1 MQPEGQDR
9 QSLARRR
16 VLSSAAWAGSQQVVL
31 LGSSAVVGIILART
45 LPVSA
50 FGVYA
55 YAIALTTIG
64 TAVVTGGLSGLA
76 IKAFLDD
83 PDHQQ
88 QTMSALIAVREAF
101 ALIAYVL
108 LLAITLTSG
117 DTLVREATALS
128 GLVLFA
134 RAFDGV
140 EYWFQARLESRKT
153 AAVRIAVVAV
163 MLGLRLLAAV
173 LGASLWIFL
182 VLFVAEGVVI
192 GTGLAF
198 RYLRAGDSA
207 GFGRP
212 QIADVRKLLSRSWLL
227 LLSAV
232 ANQINFRADVVLIQ
246 ALIGSAAVGTYAAA
260 ARVSELAYFLPV
272 VVMTATF
279 PALLETRK
287 RHGQGSVAYSR
298 MLQRS
303 YDRACWAGVLVGAIV
318 WLMGP
323 WAIRFL
329 YGDAYAP
336 AGEILRIHVLALPFV
351 FMAAVM
357 SKWIIAEDLL
367 WTSLK
372 RHVLAAMINIALNL
386 ILIPHH
392 GLKGAAIATVVSY
405 AFASYGACFVGRA
418 TWPPGRSMSLALVW
432 PIRLALRLVTGPPS
446 ENGGMSAGRR

>member
-1 MQPEGQDR
+1 MRVRPKGQDR
-9 QSLARRR
+9 EAFTRRR
-16 VLSSAAWAGSQQVVL
+16 VLSSAAWAGSQQLVL

-45 LPVSA
+45 LPISA

-117 DTLVREATALS
+117 DTVVREATALS

-153 AAVRIAVVAV
+153 AAVRMAAVGV
-163 MLGLRLLAAV
+163 MLGVRLVAGL
-173 LGASLWIFL
+173 LGASLGVFL
-182 VLFVAEGVVI
+182 VLFLAEGILI
-192 GTGLAF
+192 GAGLAF
-198 RYLRAGDSA
+198 RYLRARNSA

-212 QIADVRKLLSRSWLL
+212 DVAHVRKLLSRSWLL

-246 ALIGSAAVGTYAAA
+246 ALIGSTAVGTYAAA
-260 ARVSELAYFLPV
+260 ARVSELTYFLPV

-279 PALLETRK
+279 PALLETR
-287 RHGQGSVAYSR
+287 RSHGQGSPAYTR

-303 YDRACWAGVLVGAIV
+303 YDRACWAGVLVGGIV
-318 WLMGP
+318 WLLGP

-351 FMAAVM
+351 FMGAVM

-372 RHVLAAMINIALNL
+372 RHVLAAMINVALNL

-392 GLKGAAIATVVSY
+392 GLTGAAIASVVSY

-418 TWPPGRSMSLALVW
+418 MWPPGRSMSLALVW
-432 PIRLALRLVTGPPS
+432 PIRLVLGLMTRRPP
-446 ENGGMSAGRR
+446 RPTR